1 MKREIYK
8 ELDDMP
14 VRFITRHFVKDLGI
28 DLGTANSLVYE
39 RNKGII
45 LNEPSVVAIRKSN
58 REVLAVGKE
67 ARQMIGRTPGDI
79 LAIRPLRQ
87 GVIADFDITKEM
99 IRHLIRKACHGKVFI
114 KPRTVVSI
122 PSGTTEV
129 VRRAVIEATLNAGA
143 REVFLIEQPVAA
155 AIGVGLPVHEASG
168 NMIIDV
174 GGGTTDIAII
184 SLGGIVTGQGV
195 TVGGD
200 AMDESITRYIR
211 RHFNLMIGERT
222 AEDIK
227 IYLGSAYPL
236 EKEIKYEVR
245 GRDHVTGLPK
255 VIQISSEE
263 IRESLKEP
271 LTIIINAVRQ
281 TIEKTPPELVADIMF
296 KDIIMTGGGSLLRGF
311 NKLIGKEL
319 GMSVKVADDPLSSVA
334 IGTGKT
340 LEHIHLLSRV
350 LIATKKATS

>member
-1 MKREIYK
+1 MAVK
-8 ELDDMP
+8 
-14 VRFITRHFVKDLGI
+14 FITRHFIKDLGI

-45 LNEPSVVAIRKSN
+45 LREPSVVAIRKN
-58 REVLAVGKE
+58 TKEVLAVGGS

-79 LAIRPLRQ
+79 IAIRPLRD
-87 GVIADFDITKEM
+87 GVIADFDITREM
-99 IRHLIRKACHGKVFI
+99 IKYFIRKACHGKVFI

-129 VRRAVIEATLNAGA
+129 QRRAVIEATINAGA
-143 REVFLIEQPVAA
+143 REVFLIEEPVAA
-155 AIGVGLPVHEASG
+155 AIGAGLPVHEAAG
-168 NMIIDV
+168 NMVIDV
-174 GGGTTDIAII
+174 GGGTTDIAVI
-184 SLGGIVTGQGV
+184 SLGGIVTGQSI

-200 AMDESITRYIR
+200 TMDESIARSIR
-211 RHFNLMIGERT
+211 RNYNLMIGERT

-236 EKEIKYEVR
+236 EQEIKYEVR

-255 VIQISSEE
+255 VIEISSEE
-263 IRESLKEP
+263 IRNALKDP
-271 LTIIINAVRQ
+271 LNAIINAVRQ

-296 KDIIMTGGGSLLRGF
+296 KDIVMTGGGSLLRGL
-311 NKLIGKEL
+311 NQLLGKEL
-319 GMSVKVADDPLSSVA
+319 GMSVKVAEDPLSSVA

-340 LEHIHLLSRV
+340 LEQIHLLSRV
-350 LIATKKATS
+350 LVAAKKATS